1 MALRHLLAGL
11 VLCAPAANAAGL
23 DISLSEKSAHFQ
35 YLFDS
40 GSLGYGGADVGAGI
54 FFNEADDVLGTG
66 HLLVT
71 SNPRGQ
77 SNIQFGVGAKA
88 YGGVDERANS
98 DDQAIGAVGVG
109 GLVRLILPAQ
119 TPMGVAVEGYRAPE
133 ITSFADTRDLSE
145 IMARFEIEVMPST
158 RGYFGYRL
166 LEPDTEEFGEV
177 EFDDRFHVGIRITY

>member
-1 MALRHLLAGL
+1 MALRCLLAGMAL
-11 VLCAPAANAAGL
+11 LASTANAAGL
-23 DISLSEKSAHFQ
+23 DISLSDRTAHFQ

-66 HLLVT
+66 HLLAT
-71 SNPRGQ
+71 SNPDGP

-88 YGGVDERANS
+88 YAGVDERTNS
-98 DDQAIGAVGVG
+98 DDQTIGAVGVG

-119 TPMGVAVEGYRAPE
+119 TPMGVAVEGYRAPP
-133 ITSFADTRDLSE
+133 ITSFGDTRDLSE

-158 RGYFGYRL
+158 RGYVGYRL
-166 LEPDTEEFGEV
+166 LEPDTEDFGDV
-177 EFDDRFHVGIRITY
+177 AFDDEFHVGIRITY